1 MEVKILIGAY
11 ELTVAEAK
19 SLYATLG
26 ELFSPFPQFDDEELE
41 EMEDEE
47 VKEEEESEL

>member
-11 ELTVAEAK
+11 ELTVQEAK

-26 ELFSPFPQFDDEELE
+26 ELFSPFSFAEAEEAFE
-41 EMEDEE
+41 EDEAVQDEAE
-47 VKEEEESEL
+47 V